1 MFCILRRVF
10 CFRCGNVFCMYCNVP
25 FYFSA
30 FFVLECI
37 YSWNAVYLVMRVVFY
52 VGCVLCG
59 KLCDIR
65 SCMYCILYFVF
76 NVVSVV
82 RVVLYRAC
90 CVLSVAWYVPILIVL
105 CSLHCMYSVYC
116 SPRMV

>member
-1 MFCILRRVF
+1 
-10 CFRCGNVFCMYCNVP
+10 
-25 FYFSA
+25 
-30 FFVLECI
+30 
-37 YSWNAVYLVMRVVFY
+37 MRVVFY
-52 VGCVLCG
+52 VGCVLGG

-116 SPRMV
+116 SPCMV